1 MKANT
6 LLCIFDESSLIIW
19 ALKKDLYKD
28 NLTIT
33 LKTKQ
38 PIEVCQMKDEQIDSM
53 SKILKSMS
61 HPIRLKILCLLQDK
75 ELSVGDIRDQVET
88 TNANV
93 SQHLNIL
100 RSQGI
105 IDYRKDANF
114 IYNRITD
121 KRILE
126 LIHTMRNL
134 FCPNFD

>member
-1 MKANT
+1 
-6 LLCIFDESSLIIW
+6 
-19 ALKKDLYKD
+19 
-28 NLTIT
+28 
-33 LKTKQ
+33 
-38 PIEVCQMKDEQIDSM
+38 MKDEQIDAM

-61 HPIRLKILCLLQDK
+61 HPIRLKILCLLQDS

-126 LIHTMRNL
+126 LMQTMRKL
-134 FCPNFD
+134 FCPSFDE

>member
-1 MKANT
+1 
-6 LLCIFDESSLIIW
+6 
-19 ALKKDLYKD
+19 
-28 NLTIT
+28 
-33 LKTKQ
+33 
-38 PIEVCQMKDEQIDSM
+38 MKDEQIDAM

-61 HPIRLKILCLLQDK
+61 HPIRLKILCLLQDN

-105 IDYRKDANF
+105 IDFRKDANF

-126 LIHTMRNL
+126 LIQTMRNL